1 MLRKS
6 LFRFAIAMALVLPCQ
21 VALGQTEAANESV
34 VIPAEASATDCREA
48 FAYLNALMR
57 AENAYVRRKYESVIE
72 ILKPIYDKL
81 HCIDDMNTVIEI
93 NLLLGVSYYEIKQK
107 NLSEAFFLNVL
118 RSDPDHVVGSVI
130 TLPEGS
136 ARYIEE
142 LRTAHA
148 AELDDLRA
156 QKSPNTVIESLYVLV
171 EKEHHPYWVN
181 FVPFGAGVL
190 QMHQKPWAIVYAS
203 TQLAGITMS
212 VLGGAMVEHYRG
224 DNYLYTPQNY
234 ARAKDWQAVQIT
246 GIVLGVA
253 SYVASVLHA
262 LLIHEDDTLIFHS
275 PTQTQPE
282 LSHRAAPFLLNDG
295 GGIVYGTI
303 F

>member
-1 MLRKS
+1 MLQKS
-6 LFRFAIAMALVLPCQ
+6 LFRFAIAMALLLPCQ
-21 VALGQTEAANESV
+21 VVYGQPEAVNETV
-34 VIPAEASATDCREA
+34 VMPAESGATDCKEA

-72 ILKPIYDKL
+72 ILKPIYEKL
-81 HCIDDMNTVIEI
+81 HCLDDMNTVIEI

-130 TLPEGS
+130 TLPEAS

-142 LRTAHA
+142 LRADHA

-171 EKEHHPYWVN
+171 EKEYHPYWVN

-253 SYVASVLHA
+253 SYVASVLQA
-262 LLIHEDDTLIFHS
+262 MLIHEDHTLIFHS

-295 GGIVYGTI
+295 GGVVYGTI